1 VAKFSALLDACTL
14 VPVSLADTFLSLA
27 EAGLYRPLWSDR
39 ILEEV
44 SLAVGRIH
52 PELPPE
58 AVERRIAVMQDFF
71 DDANVTS
78 WEVLES
84 VVALPDPDDAHVLA
98 AAIQGRA
105 DVIVTFNVKDFPR
118 DELQRFGIDVQTP
131 DEFLLNQLDLDPDE
145 VLACLARQA
154 EALKSPPV
162 QLRELLDRLEKLKIQ
177 GFTSVARKLL
187 WRVQQN
193 EKPRRHSQLEK
204 E

>member
-1 VAKFSALLDACTL
+1 MAKFSALLDACTL

-154 EALKSPPV
+154 GALKSPPV
-162 QLRELLDRLEKLKIQ
+162 QLRELLDGLEKLKIQ

-187 WRVQQN
+187 WRVQ
-193 EKPRRHSQLEK
+193 
-204 E
+204 

>member
-1 VAKFSALLDACTL
+1 MAKFSALLDACTL

-44 SLAVGRIH
+44 SLAVRRIH

-71 DDANVTS
+71 DDANVTN

-145 VLACLARQA
+145 VLDCLVRQA
-154 EALKSPPV
+154 HALRNPPV
-162 QLRELLDRLEKLKIQ
+162 QLKELLGSLERLTLP
-177 GFTSVARKLL
+177 GFTSEARRHL
-187 WRVQQN
+187 WRV
-193 EKPRRHSQLEK
+193 R
-204 E
+204 